1 MATRRNDDHVMAYV
15 MVPDRATARAIARI
29 LVEGRLAAS
38 ANLWPAESVYRWKGK
53 VEAAREYVVVAKT
66 RRRLARKLV
75 TAVRAA
81 HPYEVPCIVTYA
93 MDDALPTY
101 AAWIDASTA

>member
-1 MATRRNDDHVMAYV
+1 MATRRSDGHVMAYV

-38 ANLWPAESVYRWKGK
+38 ANLWPAESVYRWKGR
-53 VEAAREYVVVAKT
+53 VTEAREYVVVAKT
-66 RRRLARKLV
+66 RRGLAKRLIA
-75 TAVRAA
+75 AVRAA

-93 MDDALPTY
+93 MDDALPAY